1 MDKKNLYAVNFLSS
15 IYFDEK
21 KYSKVINI
29 LSKVTD
35 IFENDVSLLK
45 KLAISYF
52 VLEDFLNSK
61 ALFEKLIKIQPDLH
75 YHYLDLGVSFY
86 HLTNFNLALV
96 NFAKAISI
104 KYNYKSMLNFNK
116 VIKEAKIKYEDFP
129 NEIDVYNS
137 NLRDS
142 VSLKF

>member
-1 MDKKNLYAVNFLSS
+1 MNLEIALERFLRSEKLNPELVLIKVNLSRVFFIDQKSCKEKLKEILILDKKNLYAVNFLSS

-29 LSKVTD
+29 LSKD

-61 ALFEKLIKIQPDLH
+61 ALFEKL
-75 YHYLDLGVSFY
+75 
-86 HLTNFNLALV
+86 
-96 NFAKAISI
+96 
-104 KYNYKSMLNFNK
+104 
-116 VIKEAKIKYEDFP
+116 
-129 NEIDVYNS
+129 
-137 NLRDS
+137 
-142 VSLKF
+142 

>member
-1 MDKKNLYAVNFLSS
+1 MK
-15 IYFDEK
+15 K

-96 NFAKAISI
+96 NFCKSNYI

-116 VIKEAKIKYEDFP
+116 VIKEA
-129 NEIDVYNS
+129 
-137 NLRDS
+137 R
-142 VSLKF
+142 